1 MKDNKL
7 LVFILT
13 AILDITVGIITIE
26 VLGMIFIASLEI
38 VSICIIMCTVPIII
52 LTESLINKLKN
63 DKELK

>member
-1 MKDNKL
+1 MKDNNL

-38 VSICIIMCTVPIII
+38 VSIYIIMGTVPIII
-52 LTESLINKLKN
+52 LTESLINKLKK
-63 DKELK
+63 DEELK

>member
-1 MKDNKL
+1 MKDNNL

-38 VSICIIMCTVPIII
+38 VSIYIIMGTVPVII
-52 LTESLINKLKN
+52 LTEHLINKLKN
-63 DKELK
+63 NEELK